1 MKAIARLSIFS
12 ALLLVLAPIALADGV
27 VLYNTIPSTLPVNL
41 PSAGYEASSI
51 SELGNLIQFAGGTS
65 TYSLT
70 SATIVMSDWAPQ
82 SDWAAEINGTTI
94 TSAGF
99 YIPLTLNLYA
109 VGSNN
114 SVGALLDSVS
124 IDAFIPWRPA
134 ATAGCGNN
142 YLGSDG
148 LCHGGSLSSVTF
160 DLAGLNV
167 PDTIIYG
174 LAYNTEHYGSVPT
187 GVPGPYVSLNFALSS
202 DAPSVGSNPLPGDAY
217 VNSLNSADYGAADAG
232 NLGTFGQGTGWSPY
246 SGAIEF
252 SGQEQQS
259 AVPEPSS
266 LLTFATGLLCLAVL
280 FMRRRRPALSRS

>member
-1 MKAIARLSIFS
+1 MSLRIT
-12 ALLLVLAPIALADGV
+12 LLLVLLLALAPVALADGV

-70 SATIVMSDWAPQ
+70 SATIVMSDWAPA
-82 SDWAAEINGTTI
+82 SDWTSAINGTTI

-114 SVGALLDSVS
+114 SVGALLDSVT

-148 LCHGGSLSSVTF
+148 LCHGGSLSTVTF

-217 VNSLNSADYGAADAG
+217 VNSQNSADYGAADAG

-246 SGAIEF
+246 SGAVEF
-252 SGQEQQS
+252 SGEAQQS
-259 AVPEPSS
+259 AVPEPAS
-266 LLTFATGLLCLAVL
+266 LLLLGSGLLGLSIL
-280 FMRRRRPALSRS
+280 ILRRRSLASARS

>member
-1 MKAIARLSIFS
+1 MTLKI
-12 ALLLVLAPIALADGV
+12 ALLPLFLLALAPVALADGV
-27 VLYNTIPSTLPVNL
+27 VLYNTIPGTLPVNL
-41 PSAGYEASSI
+41 VSESYEADAT
-51 SELGNLIQFAGGTS
+51 SELGNLIQFAGGS
-65 TYSLT
+65 SAYSLT
-70 SATIVMSDWAPQ
+70 SATIVLSDWAPQ
-82 SDWAAEINGTTI
+82 SDWTSLINGTTI
-94 TSAGF
+94 TSTGF
-99 YIPLTLNLYA
+99 YIPLTLNMYT
-109 VGSNN
+109 VGANN
-114 SVGALLDSVS
+114 SVGARLEGVSV
-124 IDAFIPWRPA
+124 DAFIPWRPA
-134 ATAGCGNN
+134 ATSTCGNN

-148 LCHGGSLSSVTF
+148 FCHGGSLSTVTF